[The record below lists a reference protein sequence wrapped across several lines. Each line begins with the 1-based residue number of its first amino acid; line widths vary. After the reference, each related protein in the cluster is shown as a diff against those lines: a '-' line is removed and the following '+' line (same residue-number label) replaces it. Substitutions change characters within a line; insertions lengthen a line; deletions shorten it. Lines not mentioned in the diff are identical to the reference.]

1 MAALVGRTIL
11 RVDGSGERG
20 FIVTYRDSMGAVCK
34 AIVPPQDNHPDFI
47 IASAYQNGTPLPGTP
62 VRKAAE
68 AGIWG

>member
-20 FIVTYRDSMGAVCK
+20 FIVTYRDSMGAECQ

-47 IASAYQNGTPLPGTP
+47 IAVAHQQGRPLPGTP
-62 VRKAAE
+62 PRKSAE